1 MITGIKQV
9 QEDKIK
15 VPLTNHMTNEYW
27 TIIYRTTNNSD
38 F

>member
-1 MITGIKQV
+1 MKQAWGGG
-9 QEDKIK
+9 QNKSNRS
-15 VPLTNHMTNEYW
+15 PRHMTNEYW